1 MRARPANFLLCWN
14 KRNEPDD
21 CSSKGLP
28 CEWSVLKV
36 PIIIIIVTT
45 NVALEAHYVP
55 TLS

>member
-1 MRARPANFLLCWN
+1 MRARPANFLLSWN